1 MHPVSINLIWW
12 AIGAEGVMSLTL
24 LIVALHFLTKR
35 ERGWVLF
42 CLGGSTVALL
52 MGLGLL
58 LRYANDLG
66 L

>member
-1 MHPVSINLIWW
+1 
-12 AIGAEGVMSLTL
+12 MSLTL